1 MNRAR
6 RKEIDKAI
14 DLLLEARVILE
25 QVQSD
30 EEDAFD
36 NMPEGIQMSERGEA
50 MEENLGI
57 LDEVTGT
64 IGDVEDVLLTEI
76 RCDVPRH

>member
-1 MNRAR
+1 MNKAR
-6 RKEIDKAI
+6 RKEIDKAL

-36 NMPEGIQMSERGEA
+36 NMLWGLQTSERGEA
-50 MEENLGI
+50 MEENIEI
-57 LDEVTGT
+57 LDEITGT
-64 IGDVEDVLLTEI
+64 IGDVEDALTNDINGGE
-76 RCDVPRH
+76 

>member
-1 MNRAR
+1 MNKAR

-50 MEENLGI
+50 MEENIGI
-57 LDEVTGT
+57 LDEITGT
-64 IGDVEDVLLTEI
+64 IGDVENALATEI
-76 RCDVPRH
+76 NGGE